1 MDCKGWSW
9 YVSLIELMCQYPW
22 IVWNKDFDYVTITNM
37 KNSSDFL
44 FERWAVAMSMNVV
57 SVDLIIDRKYF
68 YIFIKASG
76 MNQTDSCCLLVTRG
90 LYFVHVIMYVIVH
103 AIWTFVSVCFNLM

>member
-1 MDCKGWSW
+1 
-9 YVSLIELMCQYPW
+9 
-22 IVWNKDFDYVTITNM
+22 
-37 KNSSDFL
+37 
-44 FERWAVAMSMNVV
+44 MSMNVV

-76 MNQTDSCCLLVTRG
+76 MNQTDSCFLLVTRG
-90 LYFVHVIMYVIVH
+90 LYFVHVIVYVIVH